1 MCIQVSVVYNSSID
15 LIISCLN
22 SLMRQ
27 NYRCLKVTVTNNTF
41 NFYDLSFL
49 SLDYYK
55 YFKNFN
61 LINNPVPLG
70 FSFNHN
76 RVLRNLS
83 SDIKYVLL
91 LNDDTIIS
99 PDALGKLMALM
110 DSDSRIGAVTPALYY
125 PDGTPQ
131 RSASY
136 FPMGLHGVLLA
147 LSGRKM
153 PVSAHARQGTF
164 WLRGVCLL
172 LRVDA
177 LRAVGYLD
185 EGFDPGYGEDID
197 LCYRLAKH
205 GWSLRICQ
213 EAQVI
218 HFESQSFGKR
228 TVKWYR
234 QSFRG
239 LFRFLS
245 RSCSPHEWRLLKAC
259 WIAGLCLRW
268 AASFTARMIRL
279 KTHLGPPSVYRMVLS
294 DLLQGY

>member
-1 MCIQVSVVYNSSID
+1 M
-15 LIISCLN
+15 L
-22 SLMRQ
+22 
-27 NYRCLKVTVTNNTF
+27 F
-41 NFYDLSFL
+41 
-49 SLDYYK
+49 
-55 YFKNFN
+55 
-61 LINNPVPLG
+61 
-70 FSFNHN
+70 
-76 RVLRNLS
+76 
-83 SDIKYVLL
+83 
-91 LNDDTIIS
+91 
-99 PDALGKLMALM
+99 
-110 DSDSRIGAVTPALYY
+110 Y

-131 RSASY
+131 RNASY
-136 FPMGLHGVLLA
+136 FPVGFHGMLLA
-147 LSGRKM
+147 LSGRKI
-153 PVSAHARQGTF
+153 PVSPHAKQGTF